1 MIFKKANRL
10 AGEITVPGDKS
21 ITHRAVM
28 LGAIAGGRTEI
39 HNFLYGADCLST
51 IDCFEKLGVRI
62 ESPKEAPGVVTIYG
76 VGLHGLQCPEAT
88 LDVGNSGTTIRL
100 MSGILAGQEFDTVIT
115 GDGSIQR
122 RPMLR
127 IIEPLSMMGADIS
140 SVLDNNCAPL
150 QIRGKILDG
159 IHYQSPYDS
168 AQVKSSVLFAGLYA
182 NDRTSVTEK
191 NVSRNHSELM
201 IDYFGGE
208 IYQEGNTITVCP
220 EPTLVGQRVVVPGDI
235 SSAAYFIAAALI
247 VPNSEILIK
256 NVGINPTRSG
266 IITVVKEMGGHIEI
280 LNESFNGEPFADI
293 LVKSSALHGVTIE
306 GGIVP
311 TLIDELPIIAV
322 LAAYA
327 DGQTIIRDAAEL
339 KVKES
344 DRLEAIVDNLSA
356 MGVDITAT
364 PDGMIINGGNPVKGA
379 VIGSRLDHRIAMSF
393 AIAALGAEGNT
404 EIIGSE
410 CVKISYPGFYQDLDS
425 LMQS

>member
-1 MIFKKANRL
+1 MIFKKATRL
-10 AGEITVPGDKS
+10 TGEITVPGDKS

-28 LGAIAGGRTEI
+28 LGALATGKTEI

-51 IDCFEKLGVRI
+51 IECFEKLGVQV
-62 ESPKEAPGVVTIYG
+62 ESSSEADGIVTIHG
-76 VGLHGLQCPEAT
+76 VGLHGLHAPDAT

-100 MSGILAGQEFDTVIT
+100 MSGILAGQQFDSVLT

-140 SVLDNNCAPL
+140 SALNNNCAPL
-150 QIRGKILDG
+150 QIKGRLLDG
-159 IHYQSPYDS
+159 IHYMSPYDS
-168 AQVKSSVLFAGLYA
+168 AQVKSAVLFAGLYA
-182 NDRTSVTEK
+182 NSNTSVTEK

-208 IYQEGNTITVCP
+208 IYMENTTITVCP
-220 EPTLVGQRVVVPGDI
+220 EPTLVGQRVIVPGDI

-247 VPNSEILIK
+247 VPNSEVLIK
-256 NVGINPTRSG
+256 NVGINPTRNG
-266 IITVVKEMGGHIEI
+266 MLRVVQEMGGHLEI
-280 LNESFNGEPFADI
+280 LNESFDGEPFADI
-293 LVKSSALHGVTIE
+293 LVKSSALHGVIIE
-306 GGIVP
+306 GSIVP
-311 TLIDELPIIAV
+311 TLIDELPINAV

-327 DGQTIIRDAAEL
+327 EGQTVIRDAAEL
-339 KVKES
+339 RDKET
-344 DRLEAIVDNLSA
+344 DRQEAIVDNLSS
-356 MGVDITAT
+356 MDVDITPT
-364 PDGMIINGGNPVKGA
+364 PDGMIINGGKPVKGA

-410 CVKISYPGFYQDLDS
+410 CVKISYPGFYQDLES
-425 LMQS
+425 LIQN